1 MTGIFSIIV
10 LFFVWSLAFP
20 LGKMMLGCAPPIFL
34 TAIRMLFAAGL
45 LVGYALLRNKI
56 GKLSRRII
64 LGLFLLG
71 FFNIYLTNIL
81 EFWSLSQISAAKT
94 CFLYSLSP
102 FLTAILSYF
111 HFKEKMTFMKGLGLS
126 IGFLGFIPTIINKD
140 FTELSLNGIFVFS
153 WPEISMFFAVF
164 FSVYGWILLRILVKD
179 QVSPLVA
186 NGLSMLIG
194 GVLALMTSFYLDS
207 WNPTP
212 VAHGTWPTLLGL
224 IVVLTIV
231 SNIFCY
237 NLYGFL
243 LKRYTATFLSLFG
256 LLSPVFASLHSWILL
271 GEVPSLPIFTS
282 TGIVI
287 LGLFIV
293 YKEEVKQGYI
303 ENA

>member
-1 MTGIFSIIV
+1 MSGLISIFV
-10 LFFVWSLAFP
+10 LFFMWSLAFP
-20 LGKMMLGCAPPIFL
+20 LGKMMLGFAPPIFL
-34 TAIRMLFAAGL
+34 TAVRMLFAAGL
-45 LVGYALLRNKI
+45 LVSYATLRKKI
-56 GKLSRRII
+56 GKLSKRII

-81 EFWSLSQISAAKT
+81 EFWSLSQIPAAKT

-111 HFKEKMTFMKGLGLS
+111 HFKEKMTFMKGLGLV
-126 IGFLGFIPTIINKD
+126 IGFMGFIPTILTKD
-140 FTELSLNGIFVFS
+140 MTELNLNGMLGFS
-153 WPEISMFFAVF
+153 WPEISMFLAVF

-186 NGLSMLIG
+186 NGFSMLIG
-194 GVLALMTSFYLDS
+194 GALALGTSFYFDA

-212 VAHGTWPTLLGL
+212 VAYGAWPKLLGL
-224 IVVLTIV
+224 IGILTLI

-243 LKRYTATFLSLFG
+243 LKKYTATFLSLFG
-256 LLSPVFASLHSWILL
+256 LLSPVFASIHSWILL
-271 GEVPSLPIFTS
+271 GEVPSVPIFIS
-282 TGIVI
+282 TGIVM

-293 YKEEVKQGYI
+293 YNEEVKQGYI
-303 ENA
+303 EDA